1 MATPTNSNSP
11 FKQEFS
17 GTETKDTRQREMEA
31 LLHERTVPTTAARG
45 LIVTDKYTIT
55 KRTAQIEAAL
65 TEEHKRGAEV
75 SSPAVYKY
83 YYVLR
88 ENCFK

>member
-11 FKQEFS
+11 FKQQFA
-17 GTETKDTRQREMEA
+17 GTETQETRQGEIEA
-31 LLHERTVPTTAARG
+31 LSHERTVPATAARG

-55 KRTAQIEAAL
+55 KGAAQTEAAP

-75 SSPAVYKY
+75 SSPAVFKY
-83 YYVLR
+83 Y
-88 ENCFK
+88 